1 MSNHKNVVIFAMK
14 EIESLEAKNAR
25 LEAENRRL
33 KSALEK
39 QTDFGNKMT
48 ELCAKMNLLLNKKK
62 SEVNE
67 VNEQNNGLLEIQK
80 QSKIEEKTHLEK
92 NEDGKFKCPY
102 VAICDFASA
111 YAGNVRTHMRVH
123 TNEKPYSCDICGKQF
138 KFQSN
143 WKMHIMTHP
152 EMNGIKCKYCR
163 RKISPQN
170 IEGHMIKCST
180 RPSNYKKFGLK

>member
-1 MSNHKNVVIFAMK
+1 MSNHKNVVIFASK
-14 EIESLEAKNAR
+14 EIDSLDAKIAK

-33 KSALEK
+33 KCALEK
-39 QTDFGNKMT
+39 QTDSGNKMT
-48 ELCAKMNLLLNKKK
+48 ELCGKMELLLNKKK

-67 VNEQNNGLLEIQK
+67 VNEQNNEQN
-80 QSKIEEKTHLEK
+80 KIEEKTHLEK

-102 VAICDFASA
+102 VAICDYASP
-111 YAGNVRTHMRVH
+111 YAGNVRRHMRVH

-152 EMNGIKCKYCR
+152 ENNGVKCKYCR

-170 IEGHMIKCST
+170 IEGHMRKCST
-180 RPSNYKKFGLK
+180 RPSNDKKFGLK

>member
-48 ELCAKMNLLLNKKK
+48 ELCAKMDLLLNKKK

-92 NEDGKFKCPY
+92 TKTEN
-102 VAICDFASA
+102 S
-111 YAGNVRTHMRVH
+111 NVHM
-123 TNEKPYSCDICGKQF
+123 
-138 KFQSN
+138 
-143 WKMHIMTHP
+143 
-152 EMNGIKCKYCR
+152 
-163 RKISPQN
+163 
-170 IEGHMIKCST
+170 
-180 RPSNYKKFGLK
+180 